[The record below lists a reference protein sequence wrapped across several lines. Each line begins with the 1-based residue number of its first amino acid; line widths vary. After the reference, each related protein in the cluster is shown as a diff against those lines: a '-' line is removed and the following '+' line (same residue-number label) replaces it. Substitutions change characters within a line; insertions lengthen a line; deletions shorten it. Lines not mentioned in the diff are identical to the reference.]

1 MLAFFLVCNMINY
14 SFFLYLFLPH
24 GVLSARGSYRAVLN
38 RAVPFFSRGAMFVAV
53 CRL

>member
-1 MLAFFLVCNMINY
+1 MLAFFLVCNIINY
-14 SFFLYLFLPH
+14 FFFSLFVLTARF
-24 GVLSARGSYRAVLN
+24 LSACGSY

>member
-14 SFFLYLFLPH
+14 YFFLYLFLPH
-24 GVLSARGSYRAVLN
+24 GVLSACGSY
-38 RAVPFFSRGAMFVAV
+38 RAVPFFSLGAMSVAV

>member
-24 GVLSARGSYRAVLN
+24 GVLSACGSY